1 MNVWQNAIQTCD
13 LRVEKDPLHL
23 VLVRVA
29 FMQATAPLHPTNV
42 ELALAAGDVKK
53 KQARQLLALS
63 FNLSFESKKQK
74 PTKLNHE

>member
-53 KQARQLLALS
+53 KTSAATFGLIL
-63 FNLSFESKKQK
+63 
-74 PTKLNHE
+74 